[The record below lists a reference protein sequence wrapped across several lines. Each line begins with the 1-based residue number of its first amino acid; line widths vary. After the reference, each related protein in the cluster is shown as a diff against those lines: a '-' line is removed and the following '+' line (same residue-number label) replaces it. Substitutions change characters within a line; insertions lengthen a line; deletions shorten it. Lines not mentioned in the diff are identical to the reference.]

1 MSERVLVVFPHPDDE
16 AFSSSGTIA
25 KLIAEGASV
34 TYACLTLG
42 EMGRNLGVPLIANR
56 VTLPSIRKQ
65 ELIKAAEA
73 IGIQDLRCL
82 GYLDKTIEFEPYE
95 KIDAEIAAIMNEVK
109 PHKVIT
115 FLPGYSVHPDH
126 NATGASVVRVIANMV
141 EDARPDVWCVGFAHN
156 TIEDCGEP
164 DIEVNIEPYL
174 YQKYQS
180 LAAHATQVN
189 VKKMFGDF
197 KKDYSS
203 IVKNFGKERFWRYRF
218 EQV

>member
-25 KLIAEGASV
+25 KHIAEGATV

-42 EMGRNLGVPLIANR
+42 EMGRNLGAPLIANR
-56 VTLPSIRKQ
+56 VTLPSIRKK
-65 ELIKAAEA
+65 ELVKAAEA

-95 KIDAEIAAIMNEVK
+95 KIDGDIAALVEEIQ
-109 PHKVIT
+109 PHRVIT

-126 NATGASVVRVIANMV
+126 NATGAAVVRVL
-141 EDARPDVWCVGFAHN
+141 ARLPKEKRPEVWCVAFAHN
-156 TIEDCGEP
+156 TVEDCGEA
-164 DIEVNIEPYL
+164 DIVVDIEPYL
-174 YQKYQS
+174 KNKYHS

-197 KKDYSS
+197 KKDYST
-203 IVKNFGKERFWRYRF
+203 IVKNFGREHFWLYKF
-218 EQV
+218 D

>member
-25 KLIAEGASV
+25 KLIAEGAHV

-65 ELIKAAEA
+65 ELHGAAKA
-73 IGIQDLRCL
+73 IGIQDVRSL
-82 GYLDKTIEFEPYE
+82 GYLDKTVEFEPYE
-95 KIDAEIAAIMNEVK
+95 KIDADIAALIAEIK
-109 PHKVIT
+109 PHRIIT

-126 NATGASVVRVIANMV
+126 NATGAAVVRVVSRLPKDEQPI
-141 EDARPDVWCVGFAHN
+141 VWCVAFAHH
-156 TIEDCGEP
+156 TVEDCGEP
-164 DIEVNIEPYL
+164 DVVINIEPYL
-174 YQKYQS
+174 SNKYNA
-180 LAAHATQVN
+180 LAAHASQVN

-197 KKDYSS
+197 KKDYAS
-203 IVKNFGKERFWRYRF
+203 IVKNFATERFWTYKF
-218 EQV
+218 D

>member
-25 KLIAEGASV
+25 KLIAEGAHV

-95 KIDAEIAAIMNEVK
+95 KIDAEIAAIMN
-109 PHKVIT
+109 
-115 FLPGYSVHPDH
+115 
-126 NATGASVVRVIANMV
+126 
-141 EDARPDVWCVGFAHN
+141 
-156 TIEDCGEP
+156 
-164 DIEVNIEPYL
+164 
-174 YQKYQS
+174 
-180 LAAHATQVN
+180 
-189 VKKMFGDF
+189 
-197 KKDYSS
+197 
-203 IVKNFGKERFWRYRF
+203 
-218 EQV
+218 